1 MKITEKDIAPG
12 KVFYNVFF
20 LPGRSAAKLES
31 KVIVTSFV
39 NTNNN
44 IKRPWFTCIHDY
56 RPYGFD
62 WENKDAHNF
71 LGDIGIGAC
80 YNMHRMFT
88 TEESALDYVKQ
99 CNSGVFVDKE
109 DQKYY
114 DSETSLEAIT
124 RREYL
129 DLVDNDFWN
138 LEDDYQSTP
147 EDFQ

>member
-12 KVFYNVFF
+12 KVFYSVSF
-20 LPGRSAAKLES
+20 LPGRSKAELEA

-44 IKRPWFTCIHDY
+44 IKSPWFTCIHDY

-62 WENKDAHNF
+62 WEHKDAHNF

-88 TEESALDYVKQ
+88 TESSALDYVEQ
-99 CNSGVFVDKE
+99 CNSGVFVDKD

-114 DSETSLEAIT
+114 DSETSLDAT
-124 RREYL
+124 ARREL
-129 DLVDNDFWN
+129 DGLFYF
-138 LEDDYQSTP
+138 DDWLNGP
-147 EDFQ
+147 EDF

>member
-12 KVFYNVFF
+12 KVFYSVSF
-20 LPGRSAAKLES
+20 LPGRSEAKLEA

-44 IKRPWFTCIHDY
+44 IKKPWFTCIHDY

-62 WENKDAHNF
+62 WEHKDAHNF

-88 TEESALDYVKQ
+88 TEESALDYVAQ
-99 CNSGVFVDKE
+99 CNSGVFVDKT
-109 DQKYY
+109 DQEYY
-114 DSETSLEAIT
+114 DSETSRDAVE
-124 RREYL
+124 RRALFDEFDYDYFCL
-129 DLVDNDFWN
+129 DVR
-138 LEDDYQSTP
+138 Y
-147 EDFQ
+147 

>member
-12 KVFYNVFF
+12 KVFYSVDF
-20 LPGRSAAKLES
+20 LPGRSEAKLNA

-44 IKRPWFTCIHDY
+44 IKKPWFSCIHDY

-62 WENKDAHNF
+62 WEHKDAHNF
-71 LGDIGIGAC
+71 LGDIGIGSFH
-80 YNMHRMFT
+80 NMHRMFT

-99 CNSGVFVDKE
+99 CNSGVFVDKT
-109 DQKYY
+109 DQEFY
-114 DSETSLEAIT
+114 DSETSLEARI

-129 DLVDNDFWN
+129 DMVDNDFWN
-138 LEDDYQSTP
+138 LDDDYQSTP
-147 EDFQ
+147 EDFE

>member
-12 KVFYNVFF
+12 KVFYSVDF
-20 LPGRSAAKLES
+20 LPGRSEAKLNA

-44 IKRPWFTCIHDY
+44 IKKPWFTCIHDY

-62 WENKDAHNF
+62 WEHKDAHNF

-88 TEESALDYVKQ
+88 TEESALDYVEQ
-99 CNSGVFVDKE
+99 CNSGVFVDKY
-109 DQKYY
+109 DQEYY
-114 DSETSLEAIT
+114 DSETSLEAMT
-124 RREYL
+124 RRALFDEF
-129 DLVDNDFWN
+129 DDQFFFDDDF
-138 LEDDYQSTP
+138 E
-147 EDFQ
+147 

>member
-1 MKITEKDIAPG
+1 
-12 KVFYNVFF
+12 
-20 LPGRSAAKLES
+20 
-31 KVIVTSFV
+31 
-39 NTNNN
+39 
-44 IKRPWFTCIHDY
+44 
-56 RPYGFD
+56 
-62 WENKDAHNF
+62 
-71 LGDIGIGAC
+71 
-80 YNMHRMFT
+80 MHRMFT